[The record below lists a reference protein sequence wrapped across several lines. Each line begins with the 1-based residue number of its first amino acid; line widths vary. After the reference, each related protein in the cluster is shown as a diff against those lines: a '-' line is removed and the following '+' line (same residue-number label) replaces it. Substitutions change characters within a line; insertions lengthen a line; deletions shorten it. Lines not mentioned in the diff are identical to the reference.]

1 MRAVRLLS
9 LSLRMAV
16 LVAATGC
23 ARERSM
29 MEPEPA
35 SATAQSKLR
44 SQALSPGQS
53 AAPTSDAAKRLVIRE
68 ATLKL
73 RTPHPNKVVEAAP
86 GLAQRFEGFVVRSEL
101 SRVGETSV
109 QADVLLRVSAE
120 RLDAA
125 LGELRKLGEALS
137 ESITG
142 EDVTAEFI
150 DVEARLKAKRVL
162 EERLLAIA
170 TASGKIDDMLKVES
184 ELARV
189 RGEIEQLE
197 GRSRYL
203 EQSARLSSIHVTAVS
218 PSQPNEAAGES
229 FSSKMSTAWSRAGT
243 GATEVA
249 ATLVVLA
256 GVLVPLV
263 LVGLLVAP
271 PIVIARRRWRRR
283 RQRKLEQAM
292 TPDPAPAPPAGP
304 V

>member
-1 MRAVRLLS
+1 MRKSAVRVLCLTLCTALL
-9 LSLRMAV
+9 LT
-16 LVAATGC
+16 ATSC
-23 ARERSM
+23 SRERSM
-29 MEPEPA
+29 AAPEPA
-35 SATAQSKLR
+35 SATAQSKLVAEP
-44 SQALSPGQS
+44 SAPGQS
-53 AAPTSDAAKRLVIRE
+53 ASPTSDAVKRLVVRE

-73 RTPHPNKVVEAAP
+73 RTPRPNKVVEAAP
-86 GLAQRFEGFVVRSEL
+86 GLAQRFDGFVVKSEL

-109 QADVLLRVSAE
+109 EANVVLRVSAE

-125 LGELRKLGEALS
+125 LAELRKLGEVLS

-142 EDVTAEFI
+142 EDVTAEFV
-150 DVEARLKAKRVL
+150 DVQARLKAKRVL

-218 PSQPNEAAGES
+218 PSQPTEAAGES
-229 FSSKMSTAWSRAGT
+229 FGSKMRKAWSRAGT
-243 GATEVA
+243 GATEVLA
-249 ATLVVLA
+249 GLVVLA

-263 LVGLLVAP
+263 VVALLVVV
-271 PIVIARRRWRRR
+271 PIVIARRRWRHRHR
-283 RQRKLEQAM
+283 RKLEEAM
-292 TPDPAPAPPAGP
+292 AEDPAPGESR
-304 V
+304 

>member
-1 MRAVRLLS
+1 MRAVRIPS
-9 LSLRMAV
+9 LTLWLALTV
-16 LVAATGC
+16 TAASCTQ
-23 ARERSM
+23 ERSM
-29 MEPEPA
+29 PDLEPA
-35 SATAQSKLR
+35 SATAQSKLIAER
-44 SQALSPGQS
+44 TGSGQPAS
-53 AAPTSDAAKRLVIRE
+53 PTSNALKRLVIRE

-73 RTPHPNKVVEAAP
+73 RTPRPNKLVQAAP
-86 GLAQRFEGFVVRSEL
+86 GLAQRFDGFVVKSEL

-109 QADVLLRVSAE
+109 EANVVLRVDAE
-120 RLDAA
+120 RLDSA
-125 LGELRKLGEALS
+125 LAELRKLGEVLS
-137 ESITG
+137 ESVTG
-142 EDVTAEFI
+142 EDVTAEFV

-170 TASGKIDDMLKVES
+170 AASSKVDDMLKVES

-229 FSSKMSTAWSRAGT
+229 FGSKMSKAWSHAGT
-243 GATEVA
+243 GATEVLA
-249 ATLVVLA
+249 GLVVLA

-263 LVGLLVAP
+263 LVALLVVTP
-271 PIVIARRRWRRR
+271 VVIARRRWKRR
-283 RQRKLEQAM
+283 RQRKLEQSMA
-292 TPDPAPAPPAGP
+292 AHPPPHATGGP

>member
-1 MRAVRLLS
+1 MRIPSLTWWLALLLAIAS
-9 LSLRMAV
+9 CSRARPMAV
-16 LVAATGC
+16 
-23 ARERSM
+23 
-29 MEPEPA
+29 PEPA
-35 SATAQSKLR
+35 PATAR
-44 SQALSPGQS
+44 SALVAGEPGPS
-53 AAPTSDAAKRLVIRE
+53 TTPPGDALKRLVIRE

-73 RTPHPNKVVEAAP
+73 RAAHPNKVVEAAP
-86 GLAQRFEGFVVRSEL
+86 GLAQRFDGFVVKSEL

-109 QADVLLRVSAE
+109 EANVLLRVNAE

-125 LGELRKLGEALS
+125 LAEIRKLGEVLS

-150 DVEARLKAKRVL
+150 DVQARLKAKRVL

-170 TASGKIDDMLKVES
+170 TASGKIDDMLKVEN

-218 PSQPNEAAGES
+218 PSQPTEAAGES
-229 FSSKMSTAWSRAGT
+229 FGSRMRKAWSSAGT
-243 GATEVA
+243 GATEVLA
-249 ATLVVLA
+249 GLVVLA

-263 LVGLLVAP
+263 VVALLVVV
-271 PIVIARRRWRRR
+271 PIVVARRRWKRW
-283 RQRKLEQAM
+283 RQRKVEEAM
-292 TPDPAPAPPAGP
+292 ADRSPPGGAGGSG
-304 V
+304 